1 MDDIKDISNM
11 LDTSFSLYIV
21 AQNLLHAT
29 STFKAGWE
37 TYLHTVA
44 IYFAKNQAP
53 IVRQPEKKKK
63 KNLLGQTKADASFS
77 HIPHM
82 PYSPRKSHN
91 SSSYQS

>member
-21 AQNLLHAT
+21 AQDLLHAT
-29 STFKAGWE
+29 STFKTGWE

-63 KNLLGQTKADASFS
+63 PVRADKGRCKFFS
-77 HIPHM
+77 HTTHSIFPKKI
-82 PYSPRKSHN
+82 S
-91 SSSYQS
+91 